1 MLALNYGGRDEIL
14 HAVKRMLKDQVDP
27 EQVNEALMSQY
38 LYTAGIPDP
47 DLLIRTSGEERISN
61 FLTWQSV
68 YSELYFPEVY
78 WPDFGEDELRKAIE
92 IFEKRDQALRRTQ
105 RQLGI
110 DQGNYAV
117 PTHKICFDLHAPRPG
132 NDLPGRVG
140 VLCVHRS
147 DFTGSGL

>member
-27 EQVNEALMSQY
+27 EHVDEALMSQY

-92 IFEKRDQALRRTQ
+92 IFGQRDRRY
-105 RQLGI
+105 G
-110 DQGNYAV
+110 
-117 PTHKICFDLHAPRPG
+117 
-132 NDLPGRVG
+132 
-140 VLCVHRS
+140 
-147 DFTGSGL
+147 GLKDN